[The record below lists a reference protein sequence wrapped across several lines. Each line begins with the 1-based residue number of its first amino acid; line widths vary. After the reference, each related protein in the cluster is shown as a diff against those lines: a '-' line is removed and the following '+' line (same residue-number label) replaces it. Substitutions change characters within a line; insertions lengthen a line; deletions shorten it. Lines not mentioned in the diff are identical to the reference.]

1 VTLLNRL
8 FPDVSLLHLDAWHLD
23 DTTTQLTLRVTS
35 MQALVHCPVC
45 RFPTRRVHSRYVR
58 TVADLPWGPW
68 HVVLH
73 LQVRKFF
80 CANGRCPR
88 RIFTERLAP
97 LVAPWARRTQR
108 LAQWLAHI
116 GVALGGAAG
125 RRLGQQLGVTVSR
138 QTLLRTVHKLPL
150 PSCATPKIL
159 GVDDFAVRK
168 GQTYGTLLIDLE
180 SHRPVALLPDR
191 EADTL
196 AAWLQAHPGIEVI
209 ARDRSKAYASG
220 IRQGAPA
227 AIQVADRFHLLQN
240 LVEVLEQ
247 VFSRHSAALK
257 AVNDAVRQVA
267 VSPHDGVVVAPVP
280 LPPCPTIVQAKATR
294 RRAQRLALYEQVWA
308 LRRQGYSGE
317 AIARQLR
324 IGRSTVFRY
333 LHAPTFPER
342 KGRSDRGRSLL
353 TPYKAYLLRRWN
365 DGCHD
370 ALQLFGE
377 IKGQGYPGSY
387 VTVARYAQ
395 RLREAQGLA
404 PRQRRSDQPLPA
416 VAEPSRPPLTVS
428 QAAWLV
434 LRRPERRRPDD
445 KPLLLQLHA
454 QHVEVAEAIELAQ
467 DFAQLVRKRTP
478 QRLDA
483 WLTRAI
489 KSPLGAFERF
499 ATRLREDY
507 EAVKAGV
514 TLPWST
520 GPVEGQINRLKML
533 QRQMC
538 GRAHLDL
545 LYRRFV
551 LAASW

>member
-1 VTLLNRL
+1 VTLFSCL
-8 FPDVSLLHLDAWHLD
+8 FPSAAQLHLDAWHMD

-35 MQALVHCPVC
+35 TQALVHCPVC
-45 RFPTRRVHSRYVR
+45 RFPTRRVHSRDGR
-58 TVADLPWGPW
+58 ALAALPWGPW

-108 LAQWLAHI
+108 LATWLAQV

-125 RRLGQQLGVTVSR
+125 SRLGQQLGVTVSR
-138 QTLLRTVHKLPL
+138 QTLLRTVRRLPL
-150 PSCATPKIL
+150 PSLATPKSL
-159 GVDDFAVRK
+159 GVDAFALRK
-168 GQTYGTLLIDLE
+168 GQTYGTVLVDLE
-180 SHRPVALLPDR
+180 GHRPVALLPDR
-191 EADTL
+191 EAETF
-196 AAWLQAHPGIEVI
+196 AAWLRAHPGIEVI

-227 AIQVADRFHLLQN
+227 ATPVADRFHLLQN
-240 LVEVLEQ
+240 LAEALEQ
-247 VFSRHSAALK
+247 VFSQQSAALK
-257 AVNDAVRQVA
+257 AVNETMRHPV
-267 VSPHDGVVVAPVP
+267 VSPPDGAVVTPVP
-280 LPPCPTIVQAKATR
+280 GPLTPTLVQAKATR
-294 RRAQRLALYEQVWA
+294 RRAQRVARYEQVWI

-317 AIARQLR
+317 AIARQLGM
-324 IGRSTVFRY
+324 GRSTVFRY

-353 TPYKAYLLRRWN
+353 TPYKTYLLRRWN

-377 IKGQGYPGSY
+377 IKNHGYPGSY

-404 PRQRRSDQPLPA
+404 PRQRRCDQPLPV
-416 VAEPSRPPLTVS
+416 VAESVHPPLTVR

-434 LRRPERRRPDD
+434 LRRPDRRGPHGE
-445 KPLLLQLHA
+445 PVLVQLHA
-454 QHVEVAEAIELAQ
+454 QHAEVAEAIELAQ
-467 DFAQLVRKRTP
+467 DFAQLVRQRAP
-478 QRLDA
+478 ARLDA
-483 WLTRAI
+483 WLTRAM
-489 KSPLGAFERF
+489 KSPLGAFQRF

-507 EAVKAGV
+507 DAVKAGV
-514 TLPWST
+514 MLPWSN
-520 GPVEGQINRLKML
+520 GPVEGQINRLKRL
-533 QRQMC
+533 KRQMF
-538 GRAHLDL
+538 GRATLDL
-545 LYRRFV
+545 LQQRF
-551 LAASW
+551 LLTA